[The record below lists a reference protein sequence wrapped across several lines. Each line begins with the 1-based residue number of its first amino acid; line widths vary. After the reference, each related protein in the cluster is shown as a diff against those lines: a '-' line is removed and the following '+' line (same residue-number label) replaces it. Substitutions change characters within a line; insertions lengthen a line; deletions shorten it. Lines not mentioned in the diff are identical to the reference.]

1 MSVPHRHVVGWLFTA
16 RVRFIHRRLQS
27 ASDHVQ
33 RLIDEP

>member
-16 RVRFIHRRLQS
+16 RVRFIHRLQS

-33 RLIDEP
+33 RFIDEP